1 MHPSKEPGAGDG
13 EGESGGPESA
23 AAAEEDGGL
32 HGSTS
37 PRDFM
42 YKLPSFDKE
51 PATAEQVV
59 HFLVG
64 NGYLLS
70 ALELLVEAG
79 EDGDAAIVDLLGPF
93 FSNPRHFPPEEI
105 GKCSGDEGYRLA
117 AELAERDRLLSEA
130 QEKAAL
136 AEYELRLA
144 REDIRVLEARLA
156 VGGEA
161 PAAASARGGED
172 SPPDGSPGRGPT
184 GSRPLPATDPEIQ
197 KLNSIVHGY
206 LSSRSYMLT
215 LMTLEDEAG
224 AALPESSF
232 AAPPL
237 SECYQAFK
245 DVEGMSSEWSVL
257 EAERDR
263 LRDSLERAD
272 ADAAELRALIEQYE
286 MENKCLRGDI
296 DVLNRQLQGLQG
308 PDEDGNPGGGTAA
321 ADEDTPL
328 QSKVS
333 YVRRGG
339 TIHAVEALRV
349 IADALPRIVPS
360 VLINARADLLP
371 VFIVMIQEHPD
382 TPARRSLARAL
393 FNLVKK
399 PNSAQRQMILRGC
412 KDLAS
417 RIGTARTMDEL
428 LPHCWEQLTD
438 KYPERRM
445 LVAETC
451 GHLAPFVSAE
461 TRQSLLLGVLGQLA
475 DDPKPAVRAVVAS
488 SLPLLIS
495 SLEDFEKYAQI
506 EDLCFQLCTD
516 VAEEVQESAVSS
528 LLPAILDWIRPTE
541 RLSAS
546 LLPHLLER
554 MQGVLKTAPAVG
566 GLPGALELRVVGPVQ
581 HDQLQVLLQIW
592 STIVPEFRQAALSE
606 CPHWI
611 RSVMAEEAAPSH
623 RAVEVAR
630 AGSEPPMS
638 GGAIGPQLSCRSQS
652 CAAETGSPAHYNP
665 FEDGANTTN
674 PFLEPTFDPRA
685 TTPRRTETGTNPFEG
700 SDGTGGTGSEADSGG
715 SNPFEGAT
723 AIPPERPSS
732 SGGGSGGGTDAPE
745 VRPLSEAASLSRS
758 PSPPPRKDQPT
769 YTDDQALAAFAAWA
783 TAGSGGE
790 EWGLLRWLVDF
801 ALPKLIAVFRTV
813 YPSESVEMLR
823 HSFCHCMQSICE
835 AMGETFASE
844 VLVPIFTSAVASPA
858 GGSAPERVSE
868 AAAAL
873 APSGRHGEQIARKT
887 LLPVLLGGVLRY
899 AGDNALNEYLVLM
912 FDEGRE
918 QGGSWGLAHRE
929 DLLPVF
935 LFATNIV
942 DLQLELLGVVHQ
954 LVASPSA
961 ALRQAAA
968 LIGTALACNLE
979 THAVE
984 RRLLPALTRLAED
997 KHRQVRLAVVDAVAE
1012 VSRRHCQE
1020 SPTLLSKLCMILDSL
1035 IMDGGPQHEVQ
1046 MAAVSSLSEG
1056 VPFASERQL
1065 EYLLQ
1070 KSLWLMAS
1078 VAQRQTCGKPP
1089 SQVAETAAVVFD
1101 CLRAVDRCESQLTQQ
1116 HNLQLHMV
1124 SALTSL
1130 QREAELLDASR
1141 RELLSAMLRD
1151 HAAATPAMQTPGE
1164 APVLQTF
1171 AAPKPQMAAGA
1182 GSAVADSPRSAS

>member
-1 MHPSKEPGAGDG
+1 M
-13 EGESGGPESA
+13 
-23 AAAEEDGGL
+23 
-32 HGSTS
+32 
-37 PRDFM
+37 R
-42 YKLPSFDKE
+42 
-51 PATAEQVV
+51 
-59 HFLVG
+59 
-64 NGYLLS
+64 
-70 ALELLVEAG
+70 
-79 EDGDAAIVDLLGPF
+79 LGPRCP
-93 FSNPRHFPPEEI
+93 S
-105 GKCSGDEGYRLA
+105 
-117 AELAERDRLLSEA
+117 
-130 QEKAAL
+130 
-136 AEYELRLA
+136 
-144 REDIRVLEARLA
+144 
-156 VGGEA
+156 
-161 PAAASARGGED
+161 PA
-172 SPPDGSPGRGPT
+172 SPPRPSRSAT
-184 GSRPLPATDPEIQ
+184 RPLRMWRA
-197 KLNSIVHGY
+197 
-206 LSSRSYMLT
+206 
-215 LMTLEDEAG
+215 
-224 AALPESSF
+224 
-232 AAPPL
+232 
-237 SECYQAFK
+237 
-245 DVEGMSSEWSVL
+245 
-257 EAERDR
+257 R
-263 LRDSLERAD
+263 LRDSLESAD

-296 DVLNRQLQGLQG
+296 DVLNKQLQGLQG
-308 PDEDGNPGGGTAA
+308 PGGDGSPGGGTTA

-371 VFIVMIQEHPD
+371 VFIVMIQEHP
-382 TPARRSLARAL
+382 
-393 FNLVKK
+393 
-399 PNSAQRQMILRGC
+399 SAQRQMILRGC

-984 RRLLPALTRLAED
+984 RRLLPALTRLARGQAPAGPPGRRGRGGRGLPPALPGEPD
-997 KHRQVRLAVVDAVAE
+997 APVQALHDPGLTHHGRRAPARGPDGGRLEPLGGGPVRERAAARVPPAEEPLADGVRRSAADLREAAQPGRGDRGGGVRLPPGCRPLRVA
-1012 VSRRHCQE
+1012 
-1020 SPTLLSKLCMILDSL
+1020 
-1035 IMDGGPQHEVQ
+1035 
-1046 MAAVSSLSEG
+1046 A
-1056 VPFASERQL
+1056 
-1065 EYLLQ
+1065 
-1070 KSLWLMAS
+1070 
-1078 VAQRQTCGKPP
+1078 
-1089 SQVAETAAVVFD
+1089 
-1101 CLRAVDRCESQLTQQ
+1101 
-1116 HNLQLHMV
+1116 
-1124 SALTSL
+1124 
-1130 QREAELLDASR
+1130 
-1141 RELLSAMLRD
+1141 
-1151 HAAATPAMQTPGE
+1151 HAAAQPAAAYGVGADLPAEGGGAPRRLAPG
-1164 APVLQTF
+1164 APLRH
-1171 AAPKPQMAAGA
+1171 APGPRGGDPRHADTRRGA
-1182 GSAVADSPRSAS
+1182 RPADLCSTQAPNGCGCWQRCGRLPALRLLRAPRGSPTHRL